1 MGNKFEVLRNV
12 FSYFHDFVNLFY
24 PNTCKA
30 CSVPLLRHEKVICT
44 TCHFELPKTQTILE
58 RGNPLEKIFW
68 GRVPLEAVASYYYFQ
83 KGGKVQHLIHN
94 LKYKGHKEVGVFVGT
109 LMGLGLIKEPV
120 FSSIDF
126 IVPVPLHPSKM
137 RKRGYNQ
144 SEAIAEGLAE
154 SMQKE
159 VDLKTLI
166 RTRASETQTRKS
178 RFKRWE
184 NVKEIFLVTDVEKLK
199 NKHILLVDDVL
210 TTGATIEACAQQLLA
225 IQGIKISVA
234 TLACAY
240 KI

>member
-1 MGNKFEVLRNV
+1 MGNKFKVLKNV
-12 FSYFHDFVNLFY
+12 SSYFYDFVNLFY
-24 PNTCKA
+24 PYTCKA
-30 CSVPLLRHEKVICT
+30 CGVPLLRHEKVICT
-44 TCHFELPKTQTILE
+44 QCRFELPKTQTISE
-58 RGNPLEKIFW
+58 RDNPLEKIFW

-94 LKYKGHKEVGVFVGT
+94 LKYKGHKEVGVFIGK
-109 LMGLGLIKEPV
+109 LMGLDLCKEPV
-120 FSSIDF
+120 FNSIDY
-126 IVPVPLHPSKM
+126 IVPVPLHPSKK

-144 SEAIAEGLAE
+144 SEAIADGLAE
-154 SMQKE
+154 SLQKE
-159 VDLKTLI
+159 VDIKSLI

-184 NVKEIFLVTDVEKLK
+184 NVKEIFLITDFEKLK

-225 IQGIKISVA
+225 IEGIKISVA

-240 KI
+240 KV